1 MRAELQLTLPRPEP
15 ESRPSARGAR
25 RDPAAAL
32 HPRRVFGLVY
42 VQMRAL
48 AGAAPDFD
56 DLVQLAAEQALR
68 TLPTFEGRS
77 RLSTWTYRIC
87 YHTLL
92 KERRFYRRWLAR
104 FALTAHGTLPEVS
117 HEALPADEA
126 LLVMERV
133 ARLRDALSRVPE
145 RRRAVVVLHDLEGLD
160 IPEIAAIV
168 GANPLT
174 VRSRLRDGRRLLAQA
189 LAADP
194 YFGDADCARGAP

>member
-1 MRAELQLTLPRPEP
+1 MRAELKLILPRPQDEVQP
-15 ESRPSARGAR
+15 ADGSAR
-25 RDPAAAL
+25 RDSAGAIRA
-32 HPRRVFGLVY
+32 RQVFGLVY

-56 DLVQLAAEQALR
+56 DLVQLAAEQAFR
-68 TLPTFEGRS
+68 TLPAFAGRS

-92 KERRFYRRWLAR
+92 KQRRFYRRWLAR
-104 FALTAHGTLPEVS
+104 FAFTLHG
-117 HEALPADEA
+117 ALPDVGDETQSPDEA
-126 LLVMERV
+126 LLTTERMS
-133 ARLRDALSRVPE
+133 RLRAALDRVPE
-145 RRRAVVVLHDLEGLD
+145 RRRAVVIMHDLEGLD

-168 GANPLT
+168 EAKPLT

-194 YFGDADCARGAP
+194 YFGDADCAEGAS